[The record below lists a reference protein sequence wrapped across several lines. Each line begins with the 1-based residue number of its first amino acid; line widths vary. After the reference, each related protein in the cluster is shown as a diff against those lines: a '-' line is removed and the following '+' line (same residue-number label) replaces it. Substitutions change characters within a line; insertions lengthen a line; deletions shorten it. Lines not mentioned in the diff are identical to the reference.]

1 MKILYCEPKE
11 LLGKGT
17 DNSVSLLTDSSL
29 TRNGHA
35 LFLPP
40 HHDRW
45 IITVAPALRIS
56 RLGKFIATKFA
67 SRYYDAWT
75 LTARLRPEGTTYPA
89 SATEESFDSSIIIG
103 EWNAIEPSDNVT
115 EEINVS
121 GSRDFTLKLDLNR
134 FNATISHLS
143 ESFIMKHGDIIVPQP
158 ELITFPAVIDN
169 RIELTC
175 NGLRCLAFKIK

>member
-11 LLGKGT
+11 LLGQGIE
-17 DNSVSLLTDSSL
+17 NSVSLLTDSSL

-45 IITVAPALRIS
+45 IITVAPALRVS

-75 LTARLRPEGTTYPA
+75 LTARLRPQGITYPA
-89 SATEESFDSSIIIG
+89 SATEESFDSSLIIG
-103 EWNAIEPSDNVT
+103 EWNALEPSDNVT
-115 EEINVS
+115 EKIDVS
-121 GSRDFTLKLDLNR
+121 GTRDFAIKLDLKS

-143 ESFIMKHGDIIVPQP
+143 ESFIMKHGDVIVPP
-158 ELITFPAVIDN
+158 SELITFPVVADN
-169 RIELTC
+169 KIELTC
-175 NGLRCLAFKIK
+175 NGLKYLSFKIK